1 MKGRQENL
9 RNRLMLASAAALIV
23 VVALGGIVLA
33 TNPSGVMST
42 TLAVGRFED
51 INAKTKTDIDPGPKH
66 HFWKARIK
74 TNRSTDVWIVENKIA
89 PGGSFGWHSHPGPSL
104 VVVQSGTLTLYRGDD
119 PTCTPQV
126 VEAGSGFVDDGG
138 DIHLVR
144 NEGSV
149 ETVVYVTSIVPAG
162 FARRIDQPAPGN
174 CGF

>member
-1 MKGRQENL
+1 MRHRSMFAL
-9 RNRLMLASAAALIV
+9 TAALIG

-33 TNPSGVMST
+33 TGPSGVMST

-51 INAKTKTDIDPGPKH
+51 INARTKTDIDPTRRTH
-66 HFWKARIK
+66 YWRARIK
-74 TNRSTDVWIVENKIA
+74 TNKSTDVYIVENKIA

-104 VVVQSGTLTLYRGDD
+104 VVVKSGTLTVYRGNDR
-119 PTCTPQV
+119 TCTPQV
-126 VEAGSGFVDDGG
+126 VEAGTGFVDDGG

-149 ETVVYVTSIVPAG
+149 ETIVYVTSLVPAG
-162 FARRIDQPAPGN
+162 FQRRIDQPAPGN